1 MQVKDSADSR
11 LQAGMTASPETQKKL
26 TGIMSKVKEGAEKAK
41 EEIEKAKREF
51 EDRITDEMSEK
62 GGTAL
67 GLYRI

>member
-1 MQVKDSADSR
+1 
-11 LQAGMTASPETQKKL
+11 
-26 TGIMSKVKEGAEKAK
+26 MSKVKEGAEKAK